1 MVLRNRAL
9 ILTLGLSLLFGS
21 GQKIDLNE
29 ATSAQLAT
37 LPLSAEQILA
47 IEQYLSA
54 NRYFKTIYGLAELP
68 GFSIDDVHKLKFH
81 VEVRIPE
88 LSDFLEN
95 STVAAYKVDQ
105 WLAAEG
111 NTEGLSE
118 IWLDRS
124 FDPADINTMN
134 YDDLI
139 ALPNLSPIDVVA
151 VLKQQQRG
159 EIKGSFE
166 LRNAPG
172 ISYYGYRNLID
183 FIRFETD
190 TTARLRP
197 HARITQLF
205 RTVPVTTNPDDEGL
219 FLAFA
224 DASRPENYLKASIV
238 YGNHLKAGY
247 GFRKNMGD
255 PEDIF
260 SEKKYFSIEKINW
273 GPIQLD
279 RLVLGNYSTSFGQG
293 VVMETGDFFSPRR
306 TGYGFTKRA
315 EGIYPD
321 ATRSIEYVLNGAA
334 LQFSSP
340 WFRGAFFGSKAP
352 RDAIINADSSFST
365 LIVMQPRLPWGAY
378 EDTTKIYN
386 KLTSSVT
393 EVTWGGNLRISPMI
407 GLNIGFTFYESLYD
421 RELSPQVVNTI
432 TGGVD
437 DDSPEFDSA
446 TDYDAYSGDAF
457 YLQYMTNSADP
468 EIAAMYR
475 SSGKS
480 DIWDRAQSFRRVS
493 GLDFTWVIGNIAF
506 QGEYGELS
514 LDNKVLKLGNDPHA
528 YVLNAYIQF
537 DNLNI
542 LALHRNY
549 DLEFDNPY
557 QRSFSN
563 YQRFKTTILE
573 DSYWLEDPV
582 YSYLYSG
589 NPQPQAEVGTFLSG
603 RYQFH
608 RSFVGTLNW
617 DTWTRQADKAKYYR
631 TVATIDWRPVF
642 NYRINIRQ
650 KWQERGALD
659 VAHPSPF
666 ESRETRIRIT
676 LRMSRFNQFVLLYA
690 RGHTTFSP
698 RPRLTGNALAGAD
711 MVVGD
716 VGTPDET
723 LGFAI
728 DHHFDPHF
736 SIRGGSSFIKGF
748 LWFFE
753 DTDFRILNS
762 ESGAIHNWIAF
773 NFAPNPH
780 LSLRFKVSHTINYPS
795 TRITAGQTS
804 MDNWV
809 RNPLVNNQNTD
820 FRIQLDYAI

>member
-1 MVLRNRAL
+1 MSLS
-9 ILTLGLSLLFGS
+9 ILS
-21 GQKIDLNE
+21 GQTGKFNLNE
-29 ATSAQLAT
+29 ASSAELAT
-37 LPLSAEQILA
+37 LPLTVAQVEEIENYLA
-47 IEQYLSA
+47 A
-54 NRYFKTIYGLAELP
+54 ARYFKTIYDLAELP
-68 GFSIDDVHKLKFH
+68 GFSIDDVHKLKPY

-124 FDPADINTMN
+124 FDPADVNAMN

-159 EIKGSFE
+159 KIKGSFE

-190 TTARLRP
+190 SLAKPRP

-219 FLAFA
+219 VLAFA

-247 GFRKNMGD
+247 VFRKNMGD

-260 SEKKYFSIEKINW
+260 SEKKYFSIEKVNW
-273 GPIQLD
+273 GPIRLD

-293 VVMETGDFFSPRR
+293 VIMETGDFFSPRR

-340 WFRGAFFGSKAP
+340 WFRGTLFSSKAP
-352 RDAIINADSSFST
+352 RDAIINADSSFSS
-365 LIVMQPRLPWGAY
+365 LIVMQPRLPWGAN

-421 RELSPQVVNTI
+421 RVLSPQVINTI

-437 DDSPEFDSA
+437 DDNPEFDSA

-468 EIAAMYR
+468 EIAAMYASAG
-475 SSGKS
+475 SSLVWS
-480 DIWDRAQSFRRVS
+480 EARSFRRVS
-493 GLDFTWVIGNIAF
+493 GIDFTWVIENIAF
-506 QGEYGELS
+506 QGEYGMMDNPASQSFFGDSSGTNFNSGPYPDAMVLS
-514 LDNKVLKLGNDPHA
+514 VYA
-528 YVLNAYIQF
+528 QW
-537 DNLNI
+537 DNLNL
-542 LALHRNY
+542 LALYRNY

-666 ESRETRIRIT
+666 ESRETRIRVR
-676 LRMSRFNQFVLLYA
+676 LRMSRFNQIELLYS
-690 RGHTTFSP
+690 RGYTTFSP
-698 RPRLTGNALAGAD
+698 RPRLTGNALVGAD
-711 MVVGD
+711 MIVGD
-716 VGTPDET
+716 VGSPDET
-723 LGFAI
+723 IGINLT
-728 DHHFDPHF
+728 HNFDTHF
-736 SIRGGSSFIKGF
+736 SVRGGSLYIQGF
-748 LWFFE
+748 LWYFE
-753 DTDFRILNS
+753 DTDFRIFNY
-762 ESGAIHNWIAF
+762 EAGAVHNWIAF
-773 NFAPNPH
+773 NFAPNPY
-780 LSLRFKVSHTINYPS
+780 LSLRFKVSHTIEYPS

-804 MDNWV
+804 MDYWI